1 MYLNLIIFLKGV
13 KNMKI
18 SKELIVYFSHKGN
31 NYVGGKIVNLSVGN
45 TEVIAKKIQNLLK
58 CDIFKIETVK
68 SYSLDYN
75 KTTEEAKKEL
85 NINAR
90 PEIIGGIEN
99 IDSYDT
105 IFLGYPNWWGTMP
118 MAVFTFLDTYNL
130 SGKKIIPFCTHEGS
144 HLGNSIKDLKNLCS
158 DSKILDG
165 LAIYGSS
172 VNEADKDLE
181 KWLHKL
187 GSLK

>member
-1 MYLNLIIFLKGV
+1 
-13 KNMKI
+13 MKI

-118 MAVFTFLDTYNL
+118 MAVFTFLDMYNL

-144 HLGNSIKDLKNLCS
+144 GLGKSISDLNKICPNAIIHQGLDIFGSQVFDS
-158 DSKILDG
+158 DEKIF
-165 LAIYGSS
+165 
-172 VNEADKDLE
+172 
-181 KWLHKL
+181 KWLKEN
-187 GSLK
+187 